1 VASFADGLEPVR
13 TVVRL
18 PAGTTT
24 IRVEPAFGGEV
35 VIMFY
40 DSGARAVGLPL
51 IAPAGFTYN
60 PDGTITYPDPF
71 ATQPRTG
78 GLEP

>member
-13 TVVRL
+13 IVVRL

-24 IRVEPAFGGEV
+24 VQVKPAFGGGV
-35 VIMFY
+35 VILFFG
-40 DSGARAVGLPL
+40 SEAKAIGLPL

-60 PDGTITYPDPF
+60 PDGSITYPDPF

-78 GLEP
+78 GQEP